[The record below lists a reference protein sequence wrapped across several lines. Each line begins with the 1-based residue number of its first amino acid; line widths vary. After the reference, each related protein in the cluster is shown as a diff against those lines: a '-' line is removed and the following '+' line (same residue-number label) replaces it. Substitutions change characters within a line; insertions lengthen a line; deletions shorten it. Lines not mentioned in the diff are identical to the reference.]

1 VLQWAEEL
9 REDEQ
14 AEEEGEEKEDIKATL
29 AVCEKL
35 IAHLEQE
42 GEESSS
48 GGDESER
55 GE

>member
-1 VLQWAEEL
+1 MLQWAEEL

-35 IAHLEQE
+35 IAHLERKGRMKTSTSHQL
-42 GEESSS
+42 SH
-48 GGDESER
+48 
-55 GE
+55 